1 MRTKTVYYKLT
12 KEASIPNWSDTD
24 AAIGRWFKSCVY
36 EEPGM
41 GLKDYSYPY
50 ALQEDG
56 SWLMCGRVV
65 RNFSLLDLHDSLPA
79 DAKNETSD

>member
-1 MRTKTVYYKLT
+1 
-12 KEASIPNWSDTD
+12 
-24 AAIGRWFKSCVY
+24 
-36 EEPGM
+36 M

-56 SWLMCGRVV
+56 RWLMCGRVV